1 MAQITAFR
9 RSTRWVRQR
18 AACACSVAHLLL
30 GAVMPSPLTAAPAQA
45 QTPLSLSYD
54 IAPGTLE
61 EVLGRFGHDAGILLS
76 FRPEITAGLDSRGLR
91 GHYSV
96 EQALTALLADTPIV
110 ASRQANGGYLLARPG
125 SDIER
130 SAPLPLVVIQSNPD
144 RDAAV
149 PYAGGQLARSG
160 SLGVLGAAN
169 VMDVPFSTLNY
180 TAAVLRDQQA
190 RTLADVVVNDASVRM
205 LTSTGGFGDTFQ
217 IRGYSLGNDDVGLN
231 GLFGLSSAGHMP
243 AAIVERVDVLKGPGT
258 VLNGISPG
266 GSIGGSIN
274 VVTKRA
280 GETPLARLTGSLQSR
295 AQGGL
300 EADVGQRFGQD
311 NAWGL
316 RVNGVLKDGEAGIKG
331 GRQQLG
337 VGALALDYR
346 HHGLRWS
353 LDAFSQ
359 HEDIDSFRPQVGF
372 LADVTSIPTP
382 PQGDSNFYAGSR
394 VRLQD
399 DVLASRLEVD
409 VDPDFTLRGA
419 IGYRNGAS
427 WQNLPTGSADAA
439 GQGTLRNAY
448 YDATTRTATAD
459 LGLQLRLHGAGVR
472 HTIDAGL
479 TQLRQEG
486 GNAYVTS
493 SATTGYSIYQATP
506 LPPITDARTAPRKAY
521 QMVLTSVTLTDTL
534 SMLDDHLRLFA
545 GARQQQVRYDS
556 FDTQSGMQESAYQ
569 AGALSPLLGVVVKPA
584 DAVALYANYTAGL
597 TRGTIVPS
605 GMVNAGEILPP
616 YRSHQVETGVKLDW
630 GRIMTSAA
638 LFQIDNP
645 SAVITQ
651 VAGTPAASAYGYDG
665 QQRNRGLELA
675 AYGEALPDVR
685 LMASATFYDARLR
698 RTTEHANDGNFAP
711 GVPRRALN
719 LGLDWDTPWLAGLAL
734 STRML
739 HTSSVYFNAE
749 NKLRLPGWTR
759 VDIGARYTTRIGARP
774 LLLRATVENLFN
786 RDYWL
791 IDKPYVTIA
800 AARTVLLSASIDF

>member
-1 MAQITAFR
+1 MAQTTTFRGTAW
-9 RSTRWVRQR
+9 SVRQR
-18 AACACSVAHLLL
+18 AASACTVVHLLL
-30 GAVMPSPLTAAPAQA
+30 GASLLWPCLAAPAQA
-45 QTPLSLSYD
+45 QTPLARAYD
-54 IAPGTLE
+54 IAPGSLE

-76 FRPEITAGLDSRGLR
+76 FRPEITAGLDSPGLR

-96 EQALTALLADTPIV
+96 EQGLTALLADTPIV
-110 ASRQANGGYLLARPG
+110 ASRQANGGYLLARVG
-125 SDIER
+125 SHAEQA
-130 SAPLPLVVIQSNPD
+130 APLPLVVINASPD
-144 RDAAV
+144 RDATV

-180 TAAVLRDQQA
+180 TATVLRDQQA

-217 IRGYSLGNDDVGLN
+217 IRGYSLANDDVGLN

-274 VVTKRA
+274 IVTKRA

-300 EADVGQRFGQD
+300 EADVGQRFGPD

-316 RVNGVLKDGEAGIKG
+316 RVNGVVKDGEGGISG

-346 HHGLRWS
+346 QRGLRWS

-359 HEDIDSFRPQVGF
+359 REDVDGFRPQVGF
-372 LADVTSIPTP
+372 LDGVTSIPAAP
-382 PQGDSNFYAGSR
+382 AGNSNFYAGSR
-394 VRLQD
+394 LRLQD

-409 VDPDFTLRGA
+409 LDPDLTLHGA

-439 GQGTLRNAY
+439 GLGTLRNAY

-459 LGLQLRLHGAGVR
+459 VGLHLRLSGAGVR
-472 HTIDAGL
+472 HAIDAGL

-493 SATTGYSIYQATP
+493 SGTASYSIYQATP

-521 QMVLTSVTLTDTL
+521 GMVLTSLTLTDTL
-534 SMLDDHLRLFA
+534 SMLDDRLRLFV
-545 GARQQQVRYDS
+545 GARRQQVRYDS
-556 FDTQSGMQESAYQ
+556 YDTQSGLQESAYQ
-569 AGALSPLLGVVVKPA
+569 ASALSPLLGVVLKPA
-584 DAVALYANYTAGL
+584 DDLALYANYTAGL

-630 GRIMTSAA
+630 GRVMTSAA
-638 LFQIDNP
+638 VFQIDNP

-651 VAGTPAASAYGYDG
+651 VAGTPSASTYGYDG

-698 RTTEHANDGNFAP
+698 RTTDHANDGHVAP
-711 GVPRRALN
+711 GVPRRAFN

-734 STRML
+734 STRVL

-759 VDIGARYTTRIGARP
+759 VDIGARYSTRLGARP